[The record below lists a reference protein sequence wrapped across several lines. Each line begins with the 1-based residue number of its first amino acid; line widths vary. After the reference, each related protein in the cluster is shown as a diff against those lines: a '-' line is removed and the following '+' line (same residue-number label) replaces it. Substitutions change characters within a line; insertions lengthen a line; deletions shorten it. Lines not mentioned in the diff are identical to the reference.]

1 LAAVFKL
8 INWTPT
14 RGWRGNELAVTPKS
28 EDEAMFGLG
37 PSELII
43 IAIIVLL
50 IFGAKRLP
58 EIGKG
63 LGGAIKEFRKVKK
76 EISSEDTDQQVE
88 ETDKAMN
95 KKDDPPSLE
104 AKVAEKVAE
113 QVPGVKKAM
122 DIKKKAEKIK
132 KMVE

>member
-1 LAAVFKL
+1 
-8 INWTPT
+8 
-14 RGWRGNELAVTPKS
+14 
-28 EDEAMFGLG
+28 MFGLG